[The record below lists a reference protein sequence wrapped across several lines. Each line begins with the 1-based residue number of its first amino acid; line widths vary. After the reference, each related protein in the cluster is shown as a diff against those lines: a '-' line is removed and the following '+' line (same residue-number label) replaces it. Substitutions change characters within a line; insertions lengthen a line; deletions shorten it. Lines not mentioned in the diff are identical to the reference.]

1 MWYGH
6 KDRHIDQWNRIEG
19 PEINPCIYGQ
29 IIFDKDARTSMGKG
43 QSFQHVV
50 LEKLDIHIKEK
61 EVGPLL
67 YIIYKIDSKWI
78 QDLNVRVK
86 L

>member
-1 MWYGH
+1 
-6 KDRHIDQWNRIEG
+6 
-19 PEINPCIYGQ
+19 
-29 IIFDKDARTSMGKG
+29 MGKG